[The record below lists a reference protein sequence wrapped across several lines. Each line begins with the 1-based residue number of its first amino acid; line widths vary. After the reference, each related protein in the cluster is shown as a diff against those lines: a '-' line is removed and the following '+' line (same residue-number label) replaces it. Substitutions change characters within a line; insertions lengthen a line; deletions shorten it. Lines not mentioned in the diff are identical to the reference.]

1 MNSIG
6 GYCLRARLLVYGS
19 GNLKANIMTDLKMR
33 FLLGAILVLS
43 ISLITVKF
51 QAVDDTQLESEWQ
64 PQGSFE
70 VHLFFEQPNGG

>member
-1 MNSIG
+1 
-6 GYCLRARLLVYGS
+6 
-19 GNLKANIMTDLKMR
+19 MTDLKMR

-43 ISLITVKF
+43 IFLITAKF
-51 QAVDDTQLESEWQ
+51 RAVDDTQLESEWQ